1 MEDRISV
8 VLNGKNTEINIVDI
22 FINPETGNELMLYTI
37 DDYNEGETL
46 VSLLRKND
54 AGFELDFVDEESDIE
69 FLSKLSED

>member
-8 VLNGKNTEINIVDI
+8 VLNGKNIEINIVDI

>member
-8 VLNGKNTEINIVDI
+8 VLNGKNIEINIVDI

-54 AGFELDFVDEESDIE
+54 AGFELDFVDEKSDIE